1 MIRRFFK
8 NLIFPPK
15 CMGCGEFARE
25 HMLDLDIVPFC
36 KKCHVAFEKEKR
48 ERCGSCGLEVFLC
61 NCGTPF
67 LEKCGVD
74 HCMKLV
80 KYSAMKESIGKNAV
94 FYMKKKR
101 NKEAFDFIAGQLAV
115 GINRKK
121 SELSVKNGVILYV
134 PRGRNGLNKYGFD
147 QAKELARRISALTDM
162 RSVSLFYKNKTVKTE
177 QKKLGLRS
185 RLDLAKSAFSVN
197 KDKLGELK
205 GCDCI
210 FLIDDVMTSGASLG
224 GCITCLKPHF
234 KGKIVCVTVAKT
246 GKSFKNPYSV
256 LQFS

>member
-1 MIRRFFK
+1 MIRQFFK

-25 HMLDLDIVPFC
+25 HMLDFDSIPFC
-36 KKCHVAFEKEKR
+36 KKCHASFEKEKH
-48 ERCGSCGLEVFLC
+48 ERCDRCGLEIFLC

-67 LEKCGVD
+67 LEKCEVE

-80 KYSAMKESIGKNAV
+80 KYSAKKDSIGKNAV
-94 FYMKKKR
+94 FCMKKKR

-121 SELSVKNGVILYV
+121 SELSVKNGVVLYV

-162 RSVSLFYKNKTVKTE
+162 KCVSLFYKSRVAKAE
-177 QKKLGLRS
+177 QKKLSLRS
-185 RLDLAKSAFSVN
+185 RLELAKNAFLVN
-197 KDKLGELK
+197 KDKLNELK
-205 GCDCI
+205 GCDCV

-224 GCITCLKPHF
+224 GCIMRLKSYF

-246 GKSFKNPYSV
+246 GKSSKNPYSV